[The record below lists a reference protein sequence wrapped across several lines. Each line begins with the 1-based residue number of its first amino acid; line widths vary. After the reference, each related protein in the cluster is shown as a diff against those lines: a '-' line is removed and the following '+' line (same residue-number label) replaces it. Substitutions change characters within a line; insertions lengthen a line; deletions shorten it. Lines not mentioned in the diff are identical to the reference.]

1 MVPNVQL
8 GGGVPS
14 HCLALGCLLG
24 MQASENGE
32 KNNRGM
38 NCTAP
43 TTYGDSGAH
52 AAITAVPLTSAHGL

>member
-1 MVPNVQL
+1 MVPNAQL

-14 HCLALGCLLG
+14 HYLALGCLLG

-38 NCTAP
+38 NCMAP
-43 TTYGDSGAH
+43 TIYGDLRAL
-52 AAITAVPLTSAHGL
+52 AAITAVLLMSSHGL